1 MRTNNMITWFFV
13 SIILPLFKEDKI
25 CPYLKFSISFLNG
38 CFLISAMNFK
48 DFYFKNYRTLMII
61 PLIIFILSF
70 IIVGV
75 TINKT
80 GDFIE
85 KDVSLKGGTSI
96 TIYTDKE
103 YELEDFLSK
112 KFNKEFIVR
121 KITEFGTNQQKGI
134 IVEGEVKS
142 KELKE
147 ALEGKLGFKLT
158 DLNSSIEE
166 TAPSFG
172 KSFYSQLLSAILIA
186 FVLMAIVVF
195 LVFRNLVP
203 SLAVILSAIFDLV
216 VTVAIL
222 NLIGVKISTAGIAAL
237 LLVLGY
243 SIDTDLLL
251 TTRLLKRK
259 EGSLKE
265 RILGSIKTGLTMT
278 VTTVVALT
286 IGYFVSSSMVLKQMF
301 LIIIIALLV
310 DVISTWIMNTGIL
323 RWYLSRKNG

>member
-1 MRTNNMITWFFV
+1 
-13 SIILPLFKEDKI
+13 
-25 CPYLKFSISFLNG
+25 
-38 CFLISAMNFK
+38 
-48 DFYFKNYRTLMII
+48 MII